1 MKLPATISLILLQT
15 LFVSECFSQ
24 LSAEAG
30 NDTIVCADSPS
41 TLTIG
46 GNPTATGGV
55 PPYEYAWSGTYESN
69 GRVYSASFML
79 EDTTV
84 AKPVFKK
91 GAIPDSVLLFVTVSD
106 QEDGMA
112 IDSILVRQSRYFIC
126 LGECR
131 HDIAEGDSLIIEPC
145 CLEGGIPPLKYEWS
159 PSASLSD
166 STIKN
171 PWAKPSKSTT
181 YRVTITDK
189 AGCQAST
196 STSVAV
202 IPASLDEFNNQP
214 EISIYPNP
222 TSGLLKIEV
231 VSERANEKF
240 LKLIDMSGIAVKEIP
255 ISSSKHSLDISDISP
270 GIYIYQWSS
279 TDEILVSG
287 KIIIK

>member
-24 LSAEAG
+24 LSTEAG
-30 NDTIVCADSPS
+30 NDTAVCADSPS
-41 TLTIG
+41 LLTIG

-55 PPYEYAWSGTYESN
+55 PPYQYAWSGTFESN
-69 GRVYSASFML
+69 GQVYSASFML

-84 AKPVFKK
+84 ANPVFKK
-91 GAIPDSVLLFVTVSD
+91 GAIPDSVLLFVTVID
-106 QEDGMA
+106 LEDEIE

-131 HDIAEGDSLIIEPC
+131 HDIAEGDSIVIEPC

-171 PWAKPSKSTT
+171 PWAKPSKSTN
-181 YRVTITDK
+181 YRVTITDM

-202 IPASLDEFNNQP
+202 IPASLNELNKQP
-214 EISIYPNP
+214 DISIYPNP
-222 TSGLLKIEV
+222 TSTVLNIEV
-231 VSERANEKF
+231 VSARANETF
-240 LKLIDMSGIAVKEIP
+240 LKLIDISGIAVKVVP
-255 ISSSKHSLDISDISP
+255 ISSSQQTLDISDISP
-270 GIYIYQWSS
+270 GIYVYQYSS
-279 TDEILVSG
+279 IDEILVSG
-287 KIIIK
+287 KIIKK